1 MKYDKNHALLECSIP
16 GIPQKSGKVR
26 DVFDLGD
33 KLLMV
38 VTDRISAFDV
48 ILPCGVPDKGK
59 VLNQLSLFWLEFFGV
74 KNHLITANVDEYPA
88 ELQPYKEDL
97 RGRSMLVK
105 KVKMVEVECIARGYL
120 TGSGWK
126 EYQQSQTVNGEKLR
140 AGYENAS
147 KLDEVLF
154 TPTTKA
160 AIGDHDEAINYEQT
174 KALVGEATAQAL
186 KDATIGLYTKAA
198 DYAAQHGIIIADTKF
213 EFGQDDDGSL
223 ILADEVLTPDS
234 SRFWPQASYKVGANP
249 PSLDKQYVRDW
260 LDSINFNHQ
269 PPGPVLPDDVIARTR
284 EIYIKRT
291 FPARSWPNVRH
302 SSFIIY
308 NRSKETMGMFDQV
321 REAMKMRSEAKKI
334 EAEIKKITAEYS
346 NGGITVVAKGDMTI
360 DKIAITPEAYEEV
373 KAGKPA
379 RFETMLFNVVNGALK
394 KARETTQQE
403 MAKLMQANGGFGGLF
418 GK

>member
-48 ILPCGVPDKGK
+48 ILPCGVPDKGN

-126 EYQQSQTVNGEKLR
+126 EYQKSQTVNGEKLR

-284 EIYIKRT
+284 EIYIK
-291 FPARSWPNVRH
+291 
-302 SSFIIY
+302 
-308 NRSKETMGMFDQV
+308 
-321 REAMKMRSEAKKI
+321 
-334 EAEIKKITAEYS
+334 
-346 NGGITVVAKGDMTI
+346 
-360 DKIAITPEAYEEV
+360 AYEDLS
-373 KAGKPA
+373 GK
-379 RFETMLFNVVNGALK
+379 
-394 KARETTQQE
+394 
-403 MAKLMQANGGFGGLF
+403 KLA
-418 GK
+418 

>member
-126 EYQQSQTVNGEKLR
+126 EYQKSQTVNGEKLR

-186 KDATIGLYTKAA
+186 KDATMGLYTKAA

-284 EIYIKRT
+284 EIYIK
-291 FPARSWPNVRH
+291 
-302 SSFIIY
+302 
-308 NRSKETMGMFDQV
+308 
-321 REAMKMRSEAKKI
+321 
-334 EAEIKKITAEYS
+334 
-346 NGGITVVAKGDMTI
+346 
-360 DKIAITPEAYEEV
+360 AYEDLS
-373 KAGKPA
+373 GK
-379 RFETMLFNVVNGALK
+379 
-394 KARETTQQE
+394 
-403 MAKLMQANGGFGGLF
+403 KLA
-418 GK
+418 

>member
-74 KNHLITANVDEYPA
+74 KNHLVTANVDEYPA

-126 EYQQSQTVNGEKLR
+126 EYQKSQTVNGEKLR

-213 EFGQDDDGSL
+213 EFGQDDDGLL

-284 EIYIKRT
+284 EIYIK
-291 FPARSWPNVRH
+291 
-302 SSFIIY
+302 
-308 NRSKETMGMFDQV
+308 
-321 REAMKMRSEAKKI
+321 
-334 EAEIKKITAEYS
+334 
-346 NGGITVVAKGDMTI
+346 
-360 DKIAITPEAYEEV
+360 AYEDLS
-373 KAGKPA
+373 GK
-379 RFETMLFNVVNGALK
+379 
-394 KARETTQQE
+394 
-403 MAKLMQANGGFGGLF
+403 KLA
-418 GK
+418 

>member
-26 DVFDLGD
+26 DVFDMGD

-59 VLNQLSLFWLEFFGV
+59 VLNQLSLFWMEFLGM

-105 KVKMVEVECIARGYL
+105 KVNMIEVECIARGYL

-126 EYQQSQTVNGEKLR
+126 EYKAKGTVNGEKLR

-174 KALVGEATAQAL
+174 QKLVGADLAKAL

-198 DYAAQHGIIIADTKF
+198 DYAATKGIIIADTKF
-213 EFGQDDDGSL
+213 EFGKDADGSL
-223 ILADEVLTPDS
+223 ILADECLTPDS
-234 SRFWPQASYKVGANP
+234 SRFWPKESYAVGANP
-249 PSLDKQYVRDW
+249 PSLDKQYVRDY
-260 LDSINFNHQ
+260 LESINFNKE
-269 PPGPVLPDDVIARTR
+269 PPGPVLPAEVIERTR
-284 EIYIKRT
+284 QIYLKA
-291 FPARSWPNVRH
+291 FNDLS
-302 SSFIIY
+302 
-308 NRSKETMGMFDQV
+308 G
-321 REAMKMRSEAKKI
+321 RELA
-334 EAEIKKITAEYS
+334 
-346 NGGITVVAKGDMTI
+346 
-360 DKIAITPEAYEEV
+360 
-373 KAGKPA
+373 
-379 RFETMLFNVVNGALK
+379 
-394 KARETTQQE
+394 
-403 MAKLMQANGGFGGLF
+403 
-418 GK
+418 

>member
-16 GIPQKSGKVR
+16 GVPQKSGKVR

-48 ILPCGVPDKGK
+48 ILPSGVPDKGK
-59 VLNQLSLFWLEFFGV
+59 VLNQLSLFWMEFLGM
-74 KNHLITANVDEYPA
+74 KNHLITANVDEYP
-88 ELQPYKEDL
+88 EVLQPYKEDL

-126 EYQQSQTVNGEKLR
+126 EYKSAGTVNGENLR

-160 AIGDHDEAINYEQT
+160 AIGDHDEAINYDQT
-174 KALVGEATAQAL
+174 VGIVGAETAAKLKEAT
-186 KDATIGLYTKAA
+186 ISLYTRAA
-198 DYAAQHGIIIADTKF
+198 EYARERGIIIADTKF
-213 EFGQDDDGSL
+213 EFGMDDDGSL

-234 SRFWPQASYKVGANP
+234 SRFWPESSYAVGSNP

-269 PPGPVLPDDVIARTR
+269 PPGPELPDEVVARTR
-284 EIYIKRT
+284 EIYIK
-291 FPARSWPNVRH
+291 
-302 SSFIIY
+302 
-308 NRSKETMGMFDQV
+308 
-321 REAMKMRSEAKKI
+321 
-334 EAEIKKITAEYS
+334 
-346 NGGITVVAKGDMTI
+346 
-360 DKIAITPEAYEEV
+360 AYEDLSGR
-373 KAGKPA
+373 KI
-379 RFETMLFNVVNGALK
+379 
-394 KARETTQQE
+394 
-403 MAKLMQANGGFGGLF
+403 
-418 GK
+418 

>member
-1 MKYDKNHALLECSIP
+1 MNYDKNHALLECSIP
-16 GIPQKSGKVR
+16 GVPSKSGKVR

-59 VLNQLSLFWLEFFGV
+59 VLNQLSLFWLEFLGM
-74 KNHLITANVDEYPA
+74 KNHLITADVAEYP
-88 ELQPYKEDL
+88 EVLKPYAEDL

-105 KVKMVEVECIARGYL
+105 KVNMVEVECIARGYL

-126 EYQQSQTVNGEKLR
+126 EYQKSGTVNGERLR

-160 AIGDHDEAINYEQT
+160 AIGDHDEAINFTET
-174 KALVGEATAQAL
+174 ERLVGVETAKLL
-186 KDATIGLYTKAA
+186 KDATIGLYSKAA
-198 DYAAQHGIIIADTKF
+198 DYARAHGIIIADTKF
-213 EFGQDDDGSL
+213 EFGKDSDGSL

-234 SRFWPQASYKVGANP
+234 SRFWPEASYAVGKNP

-260 LDSINFNHQ
+260 LDSVNFNHQ

-284 EIYIKRT
+284 EIYVK
-291 FPARSWPNVRH
+291 
-302 SSFIIY
+302 
-308 NRSKETMGMFDQV
+308 
-321 REAMKMRSEAKKI
+321 
-334 EAEIKKITAEYS
+334 
-346 NGGITVVAKGDMTI
+346 
-360 DKIAITPEAYEEV
+360 AYEDLS
-373 KAGKPA
+373 G
-379 RFETMLFNVVNGALK
+379 R
-394 KARETTQQE
+394 
-403 MAKLMQANGGFGGLF
+403 KLV
-418 GK
+418 

>member
-16 GIPQKSGKVR
+16 GVPQKSGKVR

-48 ILPCGVPDKGK
+48 ILPSGVPDKGK
-59 VLNQLSLFWLEFFGV
+59 VLNQLSLFWMEFLGM
-74 KNHLITANVDEYPA
+74 KNHLITANVDEYP
-88 ELQPYKEDL
+88 EVLQPYREDL

-126 EYQQSQTVNGEKLR
+126 EYRSAGTVNGEKLR

-160 AIGDHDEAINYEQT
+160 AIGDHDEAINYDQT
-174 KALVGEATAQAL
+174 VGIVGAETAAKLKEAT
-186 KDATIGLYTKAA
+186 ISLYTRAA
-198 DYAAQHGIIIADTKF
+198 EYARERGIIIADTKF
-213 EFGQDDDGSL
+213 EFGMDDDGSL

-234 SRFWPQASYKVGANP
+234 SRFWPESSYAVGSNP

-269 PPGPVLPDDVIARTR
+269 PPGPELPDEVVARTR
-284 EIYIKRT
+284 EIYIK
-291 FPARSWPNVRH
+291 
-302 SSFIIY
+302 
-308 NRSKETMGMFDQV
+308 
-321 REAMKMRSEAKKI
+321 
-334 EAEIKKITAEYS
+334 
-346 NGGITVVAKGDMTI
+346 
-360 DKIAITPEAYEEV
+360 AYEDLSGR
-373 KAGKPA
+373 KI
-379 RFETMLFNVVNGALK
+379 
-394 KARETTQQE
+394 
-403 MAKLMQANGGFGGLF
+403 
-418 GK
+418 

>member
-1 MKYDKNHALLECSIP
+1 MRYDKNHALLECSIP

-88 ELQPYKEDL
+88 ELQPYKEGL

-126 EYQQSQTVNGEKLR
+126 EYQKSQTVNGEKLR

-160 AIGDHDEAINYEQT
+160 AIGDHDEAINYAET
-174 KALVGEATAQAL
+174 VKLVGEATAKAL
-186 KDATIGLYTKAA
+186 RDATIGLYSKAA
-198 DYAAQHGIIIADTKF
+198 DYAAKHGIIIADTKF

-234 SRFWPQASYKVGANP
+234 SRFWPEASYKVGANP

-269 PPGPVLPDDVIARTR
+269 PPGPVLPTEVIEKTR
-284 EIYIKRT
+284 EIYIKA
-291 FPARSWPNVRH
+291 FKDLS
-302 SSFIIY
+302 
-308 NRSKETMGMFDQV
+308 
-321 REAMKMRSEAKKI
+321 
-334 EAEIKKITAEYS
+334 
-346 NGGITVVAKGDMTI
+346 
-360 DKIAITPEAYEEV
+360 
-373 KAGKPA
+373 GKD
-379 RFETMLFNVVNGALK
+379 LV
-394 KARETTQQE
+394 
-403 MAKLMQANGGFGGLF
+403 
-418 GK
+418 

>member
-74 KNHLITANVDEYPA
+74 KNHLITADVDAYPA

-105 KVKMVEVECIARGYL
+105 KVNMVEVECIARGYL

-126 EYQQSQTVNGEKLR
+126 EYQKSGTVNGEKLR

-160 AIGDHDEAINYEQT
+160 AIGDHDEAIDYEQT
-174 KALVGEATAQAL
+174 KALVGEATAKAL
-186 KDATIGLYTKAA
+186 RETTIGLYSKAA
-198 DYAAQHGIIIADTKF
+198 DYARQHGIIIADTKF
-213 EFGQDDDGSL
+213 EFGKDDDGSL

-234 SRFWPQASYKVGANP
+234 SRFWPEASYKVGANP

-284 EIYIKRT
+284 EIYI
-291 FPARSWPNVRH
+291 S
-302 SSFIIY
+302 
-308 NRSKETMGMFDQV
+308 
-321 REAMKMRSEAKKI
+321 
-334 EAEIKKITAEYS
+334 
-346 NGGITVVAKGDMTI
+346 
-360 DKIAITPEAYEEV
+360 AYENL
-373 KAGKPA
+373 AG
-379 RFETMLFNVVNGALK
+379 R
-394 KARETTQQE
+394 
-403 MAKLMQANGGFGGLF
+403 KLA
-418 GK
+418 

>member
-126 EYQQSQTVNGEKLR
+126 EYQKSQTVNGEKLR

-213 EFGQDDDGSL
+213 EFAQDADGSL
-223 ILADEVLTPDS
+223 TLADEVLPPDS

-284 EIYIKRT
+284 EIYIK
-291 FPARSWPNVRH
+291 
-302 SSFIIY
+302 
-308 NRSKETMGMFDQV
+308 
-321 REAMKMRSEAKKI
+321 
-334 EAEIKKITAEYS
+334 
-346 NGGITVVAKGDMTI
+346 
-360 DKIAITPEAYEEV
+360 AYEDLS
-373 KAGKPA
+373 GK
-379 RFETMLFNVVNGALK
+379 
-394 KARETTQQE
+394 
-403 MAKLMQANGGFGGLF
+403 KLA
-418 GK
+418 

>member
-59 VLNQLSLFWLEFFGV
+59 VLNQLSLFWLDFFGV

-126 EYQQSQTVNGEKLR
+126 EYHKSQTVNGEKLR

-154 TPTTKA
+154 TPPTKA
-160 AIGDHDEAINYEQT
+160 EIGDHDEAINYDET
-174 KALVGEATAQAL
+174 VKLVGEATARAL
-186 KDATIGLYTKAA
+186 RDATIGLYSKAA
-198 DYAAQHGIIIADTKF
+198 DYAAKHGIIIADTKF
-213 EFGQDDDGSL
+213 EFGKDDDGSL

-234 SRFWPQASYKVGANP
+234 SRFWPEASYKVGANP

-260 LDSINFNHQ
+260 LDSVNFNHQ

-284 EIYIKRT
+284 EIYIK
-291 FPARSWPNVRH
+291 
-302 SSFIIY
+302 
-308 NRSKETMGMFDQV
+308 
-321 REAMKMRSEAKKI
+321 
-334 EAEIKKITAEYS
+334 
-346 NGGITVVAKGDMTI
+346 
-360 DKIAITPEAYEEV
+360 AYENLS
-373 KAGKPA
+373 GK
-379 RFETMLFNVVNGALK
+379 
-394 KARETTQQE
+394 
-403 MAKLMQANGGFGGLF
+403 KLV
-418 GK
+418 

>member
-1 MKYDKNHALLECSIP
+1 MKYDKNHALLECGIP

-26 DVFDLGD
+26 DVFDMGD

-59 VLNQLSLFWLEFFGV
+59 VLNQLSLFWMEFLGM

-105 KVKMVEVECIARGYL
+105 KVNMIEVECIARGYL

-126 EYQQSQTVNGEKLR
+126 EYKAKGTVNGEKLR

-174 KALVGEATAQAL
+174 QKLVGADLAKAL

-198 DYAAQHGIIIADTKF
+198 DYAATKGIIIADTKF
-213 EFGQDDDGSL
+213 EFGKDADGSL
-223 ILADEVLTPDS
+223 ILADECLTPDS
-234 SRFWPQASYKVGANP
+234 SRFWPKESYAVGANP
-249 PSLDKQYVRDW
+249 PSLDKQYVRDY
-260 LDSINFNHQ
+260 LESINFNKE
-269 PPGPVLPDDVIARTR
+269 PPGPVLPDEVIARTR
-284 EIYIKRT
+284 EIYVK
-291 FPARSWPNVRH
+291 
-302 SSFIIY
+302 
-308 NRSKETMGMFDQV
+308 
-321 REAMKMRSEAKKI
+321 
-334 EAEIKKITAEYS
+334 
-346 NGGITVVAKGDMTI
+346 
-360 DKIAITPEAYEEV
+360 AYENLSGRRL
-373 KAGKPA
+373 A
-379 RFETMLFNVVNGALK
+379 
-394 KARETTQQE
+394 
-403 MAKLMQANGGFGGLF
+403 
-418 GK
+418 

>member
-16 GIPQKSGKVR
+16 GLPQKSGKVR

-74 KNHLITANVDEYPA
+74 KNHLITANVDEYP
-88 ELQPYKEDL
+88 EVLQPYKEDL

-105 KVKMVEVECIARGYL
+105 KVNMVEVECIARGYL

-126 EYQQSQTVNGEKLR
+126 EYKASQTVNGEKLR

-160 AIGDHDEAINYEQT
+160 AIGDHDEAINFEQT
-174 KALVGEATAQAL
+174 KALVGEAMATSL

-198 DYAAQHGIIIADTKF
+198 DYAATKGIIIADTKF
-213 EFGQDDDGSL
+213 EFGKDDDGSL
-223 ILADEVLTPDS
+223 ILADEVLTSDS
-234 SRFWPQASYKVGANP
+234 SRFWPASSYQVGANP
-249 PSLDKQYVRDW
+249 PSLDKQYVRDY
-260 LDSINFNHQ
+260 LESINFNKE
-269 PPGPVLPDDVIARTR
+269 PPGPVLPDEVIERTR
-284 EIYIKRT
+284 EIYIK
-291 FPARSWPNVRH
+291 
-302 SSFIIY
+302 
-308 NRSKETMGMFDQV
+308 
-321 REAMKMRSEAKKI
+321 
-334 EAEIKKITAEYS
+334 
-346 NGGITVVAKGDMTI
+346 
-360 DKIAITPEAYEEV
+360 AYEDLS
-373 KAGKPA
+373 GK
-379 RFETMLFNVVNGALK
+379 
-394 KARETTQQE
+394 
-403 MAKLMQANGGFGGLF
+403 KLV
-418 GK
+418 

>member
-1 MKYDKNHALLECSIP
+1 MKYDKNHALLECRIP

-33 KLLMV
+33 SLLMV

-48 ILPCGVPDKGK
+48 ILPCGIPDKGK

-74 KNHLITANVDEYPA
+74 KNHLITADVDAYPA
-88 ELQPYKEDL
+88 VLQPYKEDL
-97 RGRSMLVK
+97 RGRSMLVR
-105 KVKMVEVECIARGYL
+105 KVNMVEVECIARGYL

-126 EYQQSQTVNGEKLR
+126 EYKASQTVNGEKLR

-174 KALVGEATAQAL
+174 KALVGEETAKAL
-186 KDATIGLYTKAA
+186 RDATVGLYSKAA
-198 DYAAQHGIIIADTKF
+198 DYAARHGIIIADTKF
-213 EFGQDDDGSL
+213 EFGKDADGSL

-234 SRFWPQASYKVGANP
+234 SRFWPQASYRVGTNP

-260 LDSINFNHQ
+260 LESIGFNKE

-284 EIYIKRT
+284 EIYVK
-291 FPARSWPNVRH
+291 
-302 SSFIIY
+302 
-308 NRSKETMGMFDQV
+308 
-321 REAMKMRSEAKKI
+321 
-334 EAEIKKITAEYS
+334 
-346 NGGITVVAKGDMTI
+346 
-360 DKIAITPEAYEEV
+360 AYEDLS
-373 KAGKPA
+373 G
-379 RFETMLFNVVNGALK
+379 R
-394 KARETTQQE
+394 
-403 MAKLMQANGGFGGLF
+403 KLA
-418 GK
+418 

>member
-105 KVKMVEVECIARGYL
+105 KVEMVEVECIARGYL

-126 EYQQSQTVNGEKLR
+126 EYQKSQTVNGEKLR

-284 EIYIKRT
+284 EIYIK
-291 FPARSWPNVRH
+291 
-302 SSFIIY
+302 
-308 NRSKETMGMFDQV
+308 
-321 REAMKMRSEAKKI
+321 
-334 EAEIKKITAEYS
+334 
-346 NGGITVVAKGDMTI
+346 
-360 DKIAITPEAYEEV
+360 AYEDLS
-373 KAGKPA
+373 GK
-379 RFETMLFNVVNGALK
+379 
-394 KARETTQQE
+394 
-403 MAKLMQANGGFGGLF
+403 KLA
-418 GK
+418 

>member
-1 MKYDKNHALLECSIP
+1 MKYDKNHALLECAIP

-59 VLNQLSLFWLEFFGV
+59 VLNQLSLFWLDFFGV

-88 ELQPYKEDL
+88 ELKPYAEDL

-105 KVKMVEVECIARGYL
+105 KVSMVEVECIARGYL

-126 EYQQSQTVNGEKLR
+126 EYQKSGTVNGEKIR

-174 KALVGEATAQAL
+174 KALVGEATAKAL
-186 KDATIGLYTKAA
+186 KDATIGLYSKAA
-198 DYAAQHGIIIADTKF
+198 DYARERGIIIADTKF
-213 EFGQDDDGSL
+213 EFGKDADGSL

-234 SRFWPQASYKVGANP
+234 SRFWPAESYKVGANP

-260 LDSINFNHQ
+260 LDSIGFNHQ
-269 PPGPVLPDDVIARTR
+269 PPGPVLPDDVIAKTR
-284 EIYIKRT
+284 EIYLKAYRDLT
-291 FPARSWPNVRH
+291 GKE
-302 SSFIIY
+302 II
-308 NRSKETMGMFDQV
+308 
-321 REAMKMRSEAKKI
+321 
-334 EAEIKKITAEYS
+334 
-346 NGGITVVAKGDMTI
+346 
-360 DKIAITPEAYEEV
+360 
-373 KAGKPA
+373 
-379 RFETMLFNVVNGALK
+379 
-394 KARETTQQE
+394 
-403 MAKLMQANGGFGGLF
+403 
-418 GK
+418 